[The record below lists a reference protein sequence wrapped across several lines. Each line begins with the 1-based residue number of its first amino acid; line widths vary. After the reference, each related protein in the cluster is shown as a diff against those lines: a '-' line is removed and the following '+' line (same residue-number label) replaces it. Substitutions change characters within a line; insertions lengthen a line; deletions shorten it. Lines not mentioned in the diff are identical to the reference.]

1 MNTETATKTPRVDAE
16 VRRQMEESNSDPRII
31 GTKFARQLETELL
44 AAQARELALRE
55 AASYIV
61 TQGYRDDYPLSLDF
75 QEDARHNYPAILKHI
90 AEVLWEALSV
100 PINSSMAPC
109 VPLAVHQKVVEA
121 LEAAVPHLDTDR
133 DLNDEEVQGTSPT
146 LIARRAAFR
155 LASAALSEARKG
167 MV

>member
-1 MNTETATKTPRVDAE
+1 
-16 VRRQMEESNSDPRII
+16 MEESNSDPRII
-31 GTKFARQLETELL
+31 GTKFARQLEIELL
-44 AAQARELALRE
+44 AAHSANLQMREALRN
-55 AASYIV
+55 S
-61 TQGYRDDYPLSLDF
+61 TLSLDALATF
-75 QEDARHNYPAILKHI
+75 HRHSETWKLMDTSAVMERSK
-90 AEVLWEALSV
+90 VALST
-100 PINSSMAPC
+100 PSPPC
-109 VPLAVHQKVVEA
+109 VSLSVHQKVVEA